1 MSCNGLFNKTFN
13 MKNKLFLIIFFSL
26 LYSGFA
32 IAADQTVEML
42 NRLNKESMVFEPKI
56 VRVNVGDKVQWKAT
70 DKGHNVE
77 FIKNGVPEGVDKFK
91 SKYNKDTEYKFTIP
105 GIYAYWCTPH
115 KNMGMI
121 GFVVV
126 GEDKSNLEDIK
137 KLKFTAKS
145 NQRKLIIIGE
155 MLELGDMS
163 LKYHTEIVQKIFE
176 TTIDIVIFCG
186 FIYKKILIN
195 LNLKSKKIF
204 FFNNEIETLN
214 FLINNI
220 LKNDI
225 ILVKGSNSSKT
236 NKLFKLLLKTKEE
249 E

>member
-1 MSCNGLFNKTFN
+1 
-13 MKNKLFLIIFFSL
+13 MKNKLFLILFCSL
-26 LYSGFA
+26 FYSEFT

-56 VRVNVGDKVQWKAT
+56 VRVNVGETVLWKTT

-126 GEDKSNLEDIK
+126 GDDKSNLEEIK
-137 KLKFTAKS
+137 KLRFSA
-145 NQRKLIIIGE
+145 
-155 MLELGDMS
+155 
-163 LKYHTEIVQKIFE
+163 
-176 TTIDIVIFCG
+176 
-186 FIYKKILIN
+186 
-195 LNLKSKKIF
+195 KSKKIAPD
-204 FFNNEIETLN
+204 
-214 FLINNI
+214 LINS
-220 LKNDI
+220 L
-225 ILVKGSNSSKT
+225 
-236 NKLFKLLLKTKEE
+236 
-249 E
+249 